1 MKTARFFS
9 FLFLICATLSTF
21 AIAQTSSEI
30 RSPESVFGF
39 VPGSDRQLM
48 DYGELVDYLLEL
60 AAASDRVE
68 MSEVGTS
75 PLGRTMYVA
84 FISAPENL
92 NRLDELQAINR
103 RLALDPA
110 IPSDERA
117 ELVRDGRVFL
127 LETLSMH
134 SGEVGPSQSLPIF
147 AHRMATTDDPG
158 TLARLDDVVL
168 MMVPCHNP
176 DGMDMVVEHYRKYLG
191 TPYEGSRLPQVYHK
205 YVGHD
210 NNRDFVTLTQDD
222 TKVIAAL
229 YSTEWYPQVMVEKH
243 QMGSTGPRYFVPPNH
258 DPIAQNVD
266 EGLWTWSA
274 VFGSNLSRDMAA
286 DGHQGV
292 ASHWVFD
299 DYWPGSTETSIYKGV
314 ISFLT
319 EAASCRTAT
328 PIFVEATELS
338 ARGKGLAEYKKGVN
352 LPDPW
357 PGGKWGLGDIVAFEL
372 SSMDS
377 VLATASRHRA
387 EILEFRNDICRK
399 EIEKGRTEAPFYFV
413 MPKAQRDPGE
423 LAALVR
429 LLERHGVEVD
439 RLTGEAV
446 VGDYHFSSGDIV
458 VRLSQPYRTFVKE
471 VMESQRYP
479 ERHYTPGGEMI
490 RPYDITSW
498 SLPLH
503 MGVRSIQV
511 DTRSEKLEALLEPV
525 TGEDLSGDIT
535 LPENVW
541 AIAYPS
547 TSNQSY
553 KAVFAAL
560 KAGLKVGRFTHPF
573 GRAGE
578 ELPTGSF
585 LIQAGSASR
594 DQLDRIVDQ
603 SSIEPRVFESEIT
616 VPFMHVRLPRIGL
629 VETHFHDMDAGWTR
643 YLFDTYGIAYR
654 VLHPEDF
661 EGADLEG
668 DFDVIVFPDANKDV
682 LTKGKY
688 KRGDR
693 YVTNDY
699 PPQFRKPISK
709 KGRGKLTEF
718 ITDGGVVVSWGR
730 STGLFTEGLPLPG
743 SGEESE
749 TLELPVRDVSESLK
763 GVSVPGAFLAV
774 DFIQHHFLTWGMP
787 EKAGAF
793 SRGTPVFGT
802 SIPVLDT
809 DRRVI
814 GIYPERDLLQSGYI
828 AGEKQLQNRP
838 SMVWVRA
845 GKGQLVLFGFRPQF
859 RGSTPATFKL
869 VFNSLLLPP
878 AK

>member
-1 MKTARFFS
+1 MKTVRLS
-9 FLFLICATLSTF
+9 SILLLFCATLSTF
-21 AIAQTSSEI
+21 ATAQSKSEI

-39 VPGSDRQLM
+39 VPGSDRQLV

-68 MSEVGTS
+68 MREVGES

-92 NRLDELQAINR
+92 KRLDELQEINK

-110 IPSDERA
+110 IPPDERA
-117 ELVRDGRVFL
+117 DLVRDGRVFL

-134 SGEVGPSQSLPIF
+134 SGEVAPSQSLPIF
-147 AHRMATTDDPG
+147 AHDMAITEDPEILG
-158 TLARLDDVVL
+158 RLNDVVL

-176 DGMDMVVEHYRKYLG
+176 DGMDMVVEHYREYLG
-191 TPYEGSRLPQVYHK
+191 TPFEGSRLPRVYHK

-210 NNRDFVTLTQDD
+210 NNRDFVTLTQED
-222 TKVIAAL
+222 TRVIAAL

-258 DPIAQNVD
+258 DPIAENVD

-286 DGHQGV
+286 DGLQGV

-299 DYWPGSTETSIYKGV
+299 DYWPGSTETSIYMGV

-328 PIFVEATELS
+328 PVFVEPTELS
-338 ARGKGLAEYKKGVN
+338 GRGKGLAEYKKGVN

-357 PGGKWGLGDIVAFEL
+357 PGGKWSLGDIVAFEL
-372 SSMDS
+372 SSMES
-377 VLATASRHRA
+377 ILATASRHRA
-387 EILEFRNDICRK
+387 EILEFRNDLCRK
-399 EIEKGRTEAPFYFV
+399 EVEKGRAEAPYYFV
-413 MPKAQRDPGE
+413 MPQQQRDPGE
-423 LAALVR
+423 MGALVR
-429 LLERHGVEVD
+429 LLQRHGVEVD
-439 RLTGEAV
+439 RLTAEAV
-446 VGDYHFSSGDIV
+446 VGDLHLSAGDIV
-458 VRLSQPYRTFVKE
+458 VRLSQPYRAFVKE
-471 VMESQRYP
+471 IMESQRYP
-479 ERHYTPGGEMI
+479 ERHYTPGGELI
-490 RPYDITSW
+490 APYDITSW

-511 DTRSEKLEALLEPV
+511 DTRSEDLESLLEPV
-525 TGEDLSGDIT
+525 TAKDLLVEIA
-535 LPENVW
+535 LPDKLW
-541 AIAYPS
+541 ALAYPS

-560 KAGLKVGRFTHPF
+560 KAGRKVGRFTHPF
-573 GRAGE
+573 GS
-578 ELPTGSF
+578 LPAGSF
-585 LIQAGSASR
+585 VIHAGSATKDELR
-594 DQLDRIVDQ
+594 AIADQA
-603 SSIEPRVFESEIT
+603 SIEPHFIESEIT
-616 VPFMHVRLPRIGL
+616 VPLMPVRSPRIGL
-629 VETHFHDMDAGWTR
+629 VETYFHDMDAGWTR
-643 YLFDTYGIAYR
+643 YLFDTYGIGYR

-661 EGADLEG
+661 EGADLKG
-668 DFDVIVFPDANKDV
+668 DFDVIVFPDASKDV
-682 LTKGKY
+682 LTQGKY
-688 KRGDR
+688 KRFDR

-709 KGRGKLTEF
+709 KGLGKLTEF
-718 ITDGGVVVSWGR
+718 ITGGGVVVSWGE
-730 STGLFTEGLPLPG
+730 STGLFTEGLPMPKN
-743 SGEESE
+743 GEEGE
-749 TLELPVRDVSESLK
+749 TVELPVRDVSEELK

-774 DFIQHHFLTWGMP
+774 DLIPDHFLTWGMP

-793 SRGTPVFGT
+793 SRGTPVFAT

-814 GIYPERDLLQSGYI
+814 GIYPERDLLLSGFI
-828 AGEKQLQNRP
+828 EGQEQLQNRP

-878 AK
+878 VN

>member
-1 MKTARFFS
+1 MKSVRLFNI
-9 FLFLICATLSTF
+9 LFLIFATVSTF
-21 AIAQTSSEI
+21 AIAQSSSEI

-48 DYGELVDYLLEL
+48 DYGELVDYLLDL
-60 AAASDRVE
+60 SAASDRVE
-68 MSEVGTS
+68 MREVGTS

-84 FISAPENL
+84 FISGPENL
-92 NRLDELQAINR
+92 DRLDELQEINK

-110 IPSDERA
+110 IPADERA

-134 SGEVGPSQSLPIF
+134 SGEVAPSQSLPIF
-147 AHRMATTDDPG
+147 AHDMATTEDPEI
-158 TLARLDDVVL
+158 LARLTDVVL

-176 DGMDMVVEHYRKYLG
+176 DGMDMVVEHYREYVG
-191 TPYEGSRLPQVYHK
+191 TKYEGSRLPQVYHK

-222 TKVIAAL
+222 TRVIAAL

-243 QMGSTGPRYFVPPNH
+243 QMGSTGPRYYVPPNH

-286 DGHQGV
+286 DGLQGI

-328 PIFVEATELS
+328 PVFVEPTELS
-338 ARGKGLAEYKKGVN
+338 VRGKGLAEYKKGVN
-352 LPDPW
+352 LPYPW
-357 PGGKWGLGDIVAFEL
+357 PGGKWSLGDIVSYEL
-372 SSMDS
+372 SSMES
-377 VLATASRHRA
+377 ILATASRHRV
-387 EILEFRNDICRK
+387 EILEFRNDLCRK
-399 EIEKGRTEAPFYFV
+399 EVEKGRSQAPYYFV
-413 MPKAQRDPGE
+413 LPKAQRDPGE

-429 LLERHGVEVD
+429 LLTRHGVEVE
-439 RLTGEAV
+439 RLTGDAV
-446 VGDYHFSSGDIV
+446 VGDLHFAAGDVV

-471 VMESQRYP
+471 VMESQHYP
-479 ERHYTPGGEMI
+479 ERHYTPGGELI

-511 DTRSEKLEALLEPV
+511 DTRSEELEASLEPV
-525 TGEDLSGDIT
+525 TGEDLVVDVT
-535 LPENVW
+535 LPKYVW
-541 AIAYPS
+541 ALGYPA

-560 KAGLKVGRFTHPF
+560 EAGLEVGRFSSPF
-573 GRAGE
+573 GS
-578 ELPTGSF
+578 LPSGSF
-585 LIQAGSASR
+585 LIMAGSASAEELR
-594 DQLDRIVDQ
+594 GVVDQ
-603 SSIEPRVFESEIT
+603 ASIKPEVFESEIT
-616 VPFMHVRLPRIGL
+616 VATMPVRKPRIGL
-629 VETHFHDMDAGWTR
+629 VETYFHDMDAGWTR
-643 YLFDTYGIAYR
+643 YLFDTYGIDFR

-661 EGADLEG
+661 DSIDLREN
-668 DFDVIVFPDANKDV
+668 FDVIVFPDASKDV

-688 KRGDR
+688 KRFDR
-693 YVTNDY
+693 YVSNDY
-699 PPQFRKPISK
+699 PPKFRKPISK
-709 KGRGKLTEF
+709 KARGELTEF
-718 ITDGGVVVSWGR
+718 ITGGGVVVSWGQ
-730 STGLFTEGLPLPG
+730 STGLFTEGLPLPKD
-743 SGEESE
+743 GEESE
-749 TLELPVRDVSESLK
+749 SFELPVRDVSERLE
-763 GVSVPGAFLAV
+763 GVLVPGAFLAV
-774 DFIQHHFLTWGMP
+774 DLIKDHPLTWGMP

-814 GIYPERDLLQSGYI
+814 GIYPERSLLLSGYI
-828 AGEKQLQNRP
+828 EGEKQLQNRP

-859 RGSTPATFKL
+859 RGATPATFKL

-878 AK
+878 VK

>member
-1 MKTARFFS
+1 MKTVRLFS
-9 FLFLICATLSTF
+9 ILFLICATFSTF
-21 AIAQTSSEI
+21 AIAQSDSEI

-39 VPGSDRQLM
+39 IPGSDRQLM

-68 MSEVGTS
+68 MREVGTS

-92 NRLDELQAINR
+92 SRLDELREINE

-110 IPSDERA
+110 IPSDERD
-117 ELVRDGRVFL
+117 ELIRDGRVFL

-147 AHRMATTDDPG
+147 AHRMATTEDPEIIS
-158 TLARLDDVVL
+158 RLNDVVL

-176 DGMDMVVEHYRKYLG
+176 DGMDMVVEHYREYMG

-222 TKVIAAL
+222 TRVIAAL

-243 QMGSTGPRYFVPPNH
+243 QMGSTGPRYYVPPNH

-274 VFGSNLSRDMAA
+274 VFGSNLSRDMAD
-286 DGHQGV
+286 DGLQGV

-299 DYWPGSTETSIYKGV
+299 DYWPGSTETSIFKGV

-328 PIFVEATELS
+328 PVFVEPTELS
-338 ARGKGLAEYKKGVN
+338 VRGKGLAEYKKGVN
-352 LPDPW
+352 LPYPW
-357 PGGKWGLGDIVAFEL
+357 PGGKWSLGDIVAFEL

-377 VLATASRHRA
+377 ILATASRHRA
-387 EILEFRNDICRK
+387 EILEFRNDLSRK
-399 EIEKGRTEAPFYFV
+399 EVEKGRSEAPYYFV
-413 MPKAQRDPGE
+413 MPRAQRDPGE

-429 LLERHGVEVD
+429 LLDRHGVAVD
-439 RLTGEAV
+439 RLTGNAV
-446 VGDYHFSSGDIV
+446 VGDHHFAAGDIV

-471 VMESQRYP
+471 VLESQRYP
-479 ERHYTPGGEMI
+479 ERHYTPGGELI

-511 DTRSEKLEALLEPV
+511 DTRSEELEGLLEPV
-525 TGEDLSGDIT
+525 AGEELSNQT
-535 LPENVW
+535 ALPEKVW

-553 KAVFAAL
+553 KAMFAAL
-560 KAGLKVGRFTHPF
+560 EAGLKVGRFSHPF
-573 GRAGE
+573 GS
-578 ELPTGSF
+578 LPSGSF
-585 LIQAGSASR
+585 LIQAGSASAKKLR
-594 DQLDRIVDQ
+594 GVVNQA
-603 SSIEPRVFESEIT
+603 SITPEIFESEIT
-616 VPFMHVRLPRIGL
+616 VATMPVRLPRIGL
-629 VETHFHDMDAGWTR
+629 VETYFHDMDAGWTR
-643 YLFDTYGIAYR
+643 YLFDTYGIKYT

-661 EGADLEG
+661 DTTDLKKN
-668 DFDVIVFPDANKDV
+668 FDVIVFPDASKDV

-688 KRGDR
+688 KRFDR
-693 YVTNDY
+693 YVSNDY
-699 PPQFRKPISK
+699 PPKFRKPISK
-709 KGRGKLTEF
+709 KARGMLTEF
-718 ITDGGVVVSWGR
+718 ITGGGVVVSWGQ
-730 STGLFTEGLPLPG
+730 STGLFTEGLPLPKD
-743 SGEESE
+743 GEESE
-749 TLELPVRDVSESLK
+749 DLELPVRDVSERLE
-763 GVSVPGAFLAV
+763 GVLVPGAFLAV
-774 DFIQHHFLTWGMP
+774 DLINDHPLTWGMP

-793 SRGTPVFGT
+793 SRGTPVFAT

-814 GIYPERDLLQSGYI
+814 GIYPERSLLLSGYI
-828 AGEKQLQNRP
+828 EGEKELQNRP

-869 VFNSLLLPP
+869 VFNSLLLPTP
-878 AK
+878 K